1 MTDLSLLEELV
12 PFVNLLVETS
22 RSDLSLLSAR
32 RALVSMENGGD
43 EGWLGEDAPSH
54 P

>member
-12 PFVNLLVETS
+12 PLVNLLVETS

-32 RALVSMENGGD
+32 EALVSHGD
-43 EGWLGEDAPSH
+43 RGW
-54 P
+54 